1 MAHHQYLLYFEVV
14 PAAAVDVILPCL
26 NEALAL
32 PSVLRNVPP
41 GYRAIVV
48 DNGST
53 DDSARIAAEL
63 GALVVHEPL
72 PGYGAACH
80 RGLVTASAELV
91 AFCDADASMTLAQL
105 PELVEPVETDRA
117 DMTLGRRVPTQ
128 AGAWPLHAR
137 LANRFLAW
145 RVRSVTGAAVRD
157 IGPIRVAR
165 RQALLDLGVAD
176 RRFGYPLETIIRAG
190 QAGWRIEEFPIAYE
204 PRLGKSK
211 VTGTVRGVGRAVRD
225 MSAVLADSKNM
236 TGQPVDTAAPL
247 AERSA

>member
-1 MAHHQYLLYFEVV
+1 MLYFEIV
-14 PAAAVDVILPCL
+14 PAASVDVVLPCL

-32 PSVLRNVPP
+32 KPVLRELPP

-53 DDSARIAAEL
+53 DDSAEIANEL
-63 GALVVHEPL
+63 GALVVSEPT

-80 RGLVTASAELV
+80 RGLVTATADLV
-91 AFCDADASMTLAQL
+91 AFCDADASMTLATL
-105 PELVEPVETDRA
+105 PALVEPVEAGRA

-128 AGAWPLHAR
+128 TGAWPLHGR

-145 RVRSVTGAAVRD
+145 RVRSVTGLTVRD

-165 RQALLDLGVAD
+165 RQELLDLGVAD
-176 RRFGYPLETIIRAG
+176 RRFGYPLETLIRAG
-190 QAGWRIEEFPIAYE
+190 QAGWRVEEFPIDYE

-211 VTGTVRGVGRAVRD
+211 VTGTVRGVARAVRD
-225 MSAVLADSKNM
+225 MSAVLADCKNM
-236 TGQPVDTAAPL
+236 RPDMTPTASSA
-247 AERSA
+247 AESSV